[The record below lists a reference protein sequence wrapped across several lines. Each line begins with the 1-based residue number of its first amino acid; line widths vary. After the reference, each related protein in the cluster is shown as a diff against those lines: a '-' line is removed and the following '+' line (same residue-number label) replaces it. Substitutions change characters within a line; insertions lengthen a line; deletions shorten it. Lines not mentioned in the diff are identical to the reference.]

1 MYKFACDD
9 IIFYLCSEQNRF
21 IMRAKLIFIMLFLKG
36 IVSGRIVK
44 KRCFV
49 LLTFIFVF
57 SFSFGQKVINPKGI
71 LTNDFHFIVDSMS
84 ESFKI
89 DSCNYFYV
97 VPFKGKTA
105 HELYTGML
113 ARIAHMFENPSLVAQ
128 NIEDNTIVVKSE
140 KFGITKF
147 VRTVDD
153 PDADIH
159 EKWDVLVS
167 INYRLEFNFKDGR
180 IRVNP
185 PEITNIS
192 EMYMSTGSR
201 YNHHG
206 MSYLKTV
213 YKNDSNAIHRIE
225 SYFNNIIPT
234 FLFDIPTDNNW

>member
-1 MYKFACDD
+1 MKRLFA
-9 IIFYLCSEQNRF
+9 I
-21 IMRAKLIFIMLFLKG
+21 
-36 IVSGRIVK
+36 
-44 KRCFV
+44 
-49 LLTFIFVF
+49 LTFIFF
-57 SFSFGQKVINPKGI
+57 SYFSFGQKVINPQGI
-71 LTNDFHFIVDSMS
+71 LSNDFHFVVDSMS

-113 ARIAHMFENPSLVAQ
+113 ARIAHMFDNPSLVTQ
-128 NIEDNTIVVKSE
+128 KVEDKTIIVNTRKD
-140 KFGITKF
+140 GIAKF
-147 VRTVDD
+147 VEVIND
-153 PDADIH
+153 PEADIYAN
-159 EKWDVLVS
+159 WNILLS
-167 INYRLEFNFKDGR
+167 IDYRLEFNFRDGR

-185 PEITNIS
+185 PTFTNMT
-192 EMYMSTGSR
+192 EWNMSVGSR
-201 YNHHG
+201 YDHHG